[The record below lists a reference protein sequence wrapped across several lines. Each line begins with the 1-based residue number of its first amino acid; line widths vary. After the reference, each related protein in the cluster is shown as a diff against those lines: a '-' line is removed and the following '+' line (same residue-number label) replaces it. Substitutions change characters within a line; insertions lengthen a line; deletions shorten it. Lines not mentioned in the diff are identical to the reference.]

1 MDPKFILPNWQSG
14 MENQV
19 SLNPETVGGL
29 NELNGLKGPL
39 LGLKLTSSRFLSSLR
54 PKSIFSGGLKYTC
67 RVGASRKRASWSG

>member
-1 MDPKFILPNWQSG
+1 

-19 SLNPETVGGL
+19 SLNRETVGGL

-54 PKSIFSGGLKYTC
+54 PKSIFSGGTLAVLGWG
-67 RVGASRKRASWSG
+67 RQERGLPGVGN